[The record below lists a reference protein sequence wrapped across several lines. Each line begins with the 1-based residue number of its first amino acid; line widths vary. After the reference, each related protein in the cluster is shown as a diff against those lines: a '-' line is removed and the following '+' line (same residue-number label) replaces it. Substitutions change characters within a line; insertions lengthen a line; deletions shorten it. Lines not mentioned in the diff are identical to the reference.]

1 MFGGQN
7 VMQIFSTSKMYKL
20 CWASSRATLV
30 FNQKCAAEHPGLHLW
45 QAWAIPHQAAA
56 DWWRETP
63 QSHKTEIFYTTS
75 TATLI
80 QYSCATMNAAGS
92 APQGSSSPFIAVR
105 HGHRCRCCCTDG
117 AETRCSGKM
126 WRPARVR
133 QHLEAHVDVLC
144 KKTEWRWRRQ
154 RRRSWRCRGEVSRV
168 GWEPGA
174 YTHTV
179 CSLR

>member
-92 APQGSSSPFIAVR
+92 APQGSSSTSIY
-105 HGHRCRCCCTDG
+105 
-117 AETRCSGKM
+117 CSASRSPLPLLLH
-126 WRPARVR
+126 WRRGDALQRENVASSAR
-133 QHLEAHVDVLC
+133 QTTSGSA
-144 KKTEWRWRRQ
+144 RWRIM
-154 RRRSWRCRGEVSRV
+154 
-168 GWEPGA
+168 
-174 YTHTV
+174 
-179 CSLR
+179 